1 MATIPRREEA
11 GLNGAG
17 DSGQSGN
24 RLVSRPCGQRRCRGR
39 WAAKGI
45 MESLEQ
51 FKSRPRP
58 GFWLKHQLKCH
69 YLPTT
74 VRVQF
79 SIAQTWNVGGVVVH
93 HPYHLDEV

>member
-1 MATIPRREEA
+1 MATTPRRGEA

-24 RLVSRPCGQRRCRGR
+24 RLVSRPFGQRSCRGH

-45 MESLEQ
+45 RESLEQ
-51 FKSRPRP
+51 FKPRPSP
-58 GFWLKHQLKCH
+58 GFWLKHQLKSH

-79 SIAQTWNVGGVVVH
+79 STAQTWNVRGCGGSSSVS
-93 HPYHLDEV
+93 P